1 MSLRVSDLT
10 AKWWE
15 GQRKDVSWWLLLTFS
30 PFSCHKSHRGCAA
43 FQTNCSYIPPM
54 KLARCL
60 FFILPPSLLL
70 GVEGGGDGG
79 GGGGSVDINAKAAMK
94 LKGLIS
100 GQPSCLFD
108 SYCEKL
114 NHRETHKS
122 RGAGNRR
129 GQSNLLHCN
138 PPFIHQ
144 NSQKPFAER
153 NRTN

>member
-1 MSLRVSDLT
+1 
-10 AKWWE
+10 
-15 GQRKDVSWWLLLTFS
+15 
-30 PFSCHKSHRGCAA
+30 
-43 FQTNCSYIPPM
+43 
-54 KLARCL
+54 
-60 FFILPPSLLL
+60 
-70 GVEGGGDGG
+70 
-79 GGGGSVDINAKAAMK
+79 MK

-122 RGAGNRR
+122 LGTGNRR

-144 NSQKPFAER
+144 NSQRRFAEQDH
-153 NRTN
+153 TN